1 MPTGEMKGIT
11 VRINAEL
18 HAEIKAYL
26 EAHEM
31 TMGEFIA
38 LAAQDELH
46 PKIQE
51 KESRGMENMR
61 TLAFQ
66 VPEDLFQRIKDYLR
80 RNNMTQK
87 QFVIGL
93 IEDELER
100 DETLLQNDSEE
111 AANEDET
118 VDSETEQGEDN
129 PDFSDDAV
137 SEEEADDL
145 ASEEA
150 HEGFSDEDSDVS
162 ADDFEADGDED
173 QSEEESEEEDH
184 DYSPEM

>member
-11 VRINAEL
+11 VRIDADL

-38 LAAQDELH
+38 LAAEDELH

-51 KESRGMENMR
+51 KESKSMENMR

-66 VPEDLFQRIKDYLR
+66 VPEYLFQRIKDYLR
-80 RNNMTQK
+80 RNSMTQK

-100 DETLLQNDSEE
+100 DEALLQNDSEE
-111 AANEDET
+111 AADEDEA
-118 VDSETEQGEDN
+118 VDSEKEQNEDD
-129 PDFSDDAV
+129 PDLPDAAV
-137 SEEEADDL
+137 SEEEANDM

-150 HEGFSDEDSDVS
+150 HEDFPDEDSDVS
-162 ADDFEADGDED
+162 ADDFESDED
-173 QSEEESEEEDH
+173 EDESEEEDQ